1 MFLLLSKSCAVQSE
15 KIIGIF
21 DIDKTTVRG
30 DTRRFLNT
38 AEKNS
43 EVLAVNEYD
52 IPLTFVVCSGDKIRG
67 KNAKPQ
73 LKDRFFKKSFLN
85 YNFSDIDVEE
95 NVKGVTENENSE
107 DFNSAEQN
115 VIEKSIKKSENLE
128 NKEKGKNKTA
138 IKNKKICQEVYLSGV
153 SAVTLA
159 KRLIGR

>member
-43 EVLAVNEYD
+43 EVMAVNEYD
-52 IPLTFVVCSGDKIRG
+52 IPLTFVVCSGGKIRG

-73 LKDRFFKKSFLN
+73 FKDRFFKKSFLN
-85 YNFSDIDVEE
+85 YNFSDYDIINPADAADGELL
-95 NVKGVTENENSE
+95 
-107 DFNSAEQN
+107 NSAKQN
-115 VIEKSIKKSENLE
+115 GIEKNGEKSESFE
-128 NKEKGKNKTA
+128 NKEKNKIT
-138 IKNKKICQEVYLSGV
+138 INDKKICQEVYLSGV

>member
-43 EVLAVNEYD
+43 EVTAVNEYD
-52 IPLTFVVCSGDKIRG
+52 IPLTFIVCSGDKIRG
-67 KNAKPQ
+67 KKAKQQ
-73 LKDRFFKKSFLN
+73 LKNGFFKKSFLS
-85 YNFSDIDVEE
+85 YNFSDSDIKNSDVTADGELLSLAE
-95 NVKGVTENENSE
+95 QKGIEKNGERSE
-107 DFNSAEQN
+107 DL
-115 VIEKSIKKSENLE
+115 K
-128 NKEKGKNKTA
+128 NKE
-138 IKNKKICQEVYLSGV
+138 IIINKKICQEVYLSGV

>member
-43 EVLAVNEYD
+43 EVTAVNEYD
-52 IPLTFVVCSGDKIRG
+52 IPLTFIVCSGDKIRG

-73 LKDRFFKKSFLN
+73 FKNGFFKKSFLS
-85 YNFSDIDVEE
+85 YNFSDSGIKKPDVTADGELLNSAKQNGIE
-95 NVKGVTENENSE
+95 KNGERSE
-107 DFNSAEQN
+107 DL
-115 VIEKSIKKSENLE
+115 K
-128 NKEKGKNKTA
+128 NKE
-138 IKNKKICQEVYLSGV
+138 IIINKKICQEVYLSGV

>member
-15 KIIGIF
+15 KIIGVF

-30 DTRRFLNT
+30 DTRQFLNT

-43 EVLAVNEYD
+43 EVMAVNEYD
-52 IPLTFVVCSGDKIRG
+52 IPLTFVVCSGGKIRD

-73 LKDRFFKKSFLN
+73 FKDRFFKKSFLK
-85 YNFSDIDVEE
+85 YNFSNYDII
-95 NVKGVTENENSE
+95 
-107 DFNSAEQN
+107 NSADAADGDLLNSAKQN
-115 VIEKSIKKSENLE
+115 GIEKNGEKSESFE
-128 NKEKGKNKTA
+128 NKEKNKIT
-138 IKNKKICQEVYLSGV
+138 INNKKICQEVYLSGV

>member
-43 EVLAVNEYD
+43 EVTAVNEYD
-52 IPLTFVVCSGDKIRG
+52 IPLTFIVCSGDKIRG
-67 KNAKPQ
+67 KKAKQQ
-73 LKDRFFKKSFLN
+73 LKNGFFKKSFLS
-85 YNFSDIDVEE
+85 YNFSDSDIKNSDGAADGDLLNSAKQNGIEKNGE
-95 NVKGVTENENSE
+95 RSE
-107 DFNSAEQN
+107 DL
-115 VIEKSIKKSENLE
+115 K
-128 NKEKGKNKTA
+128 NKE
-138 IKNKKICQEVYLSGV
+138 IIINKKICQEVYLSGV

>member
-43 EVLAVNEYD
+43 EVMAVNEYD
-52 IPLTFVVCSGDKIRG
+52 IPLTFVVCSGGKIRG
-67 KNAKPQ
+67 KNARPQ
-73 LKDRFFKKSFLN
+73 FKGRFFKKSFLN
-85 YNFSDIDVEE
+85 YNFSDYDI
-95 NVKGVTENENSE
+95 K
-107 DFNSAEQN
+107 NSADAADGDFLNSAKQN
-115 VIEKSIKKSENLE
+115 GIEKNGEKSENFE
-128 NKEKGKNKTA
+128 NKEKNKIT
-138 IKNKKICQEVYLSGV
+138 INNKKICQEVYLSGV

>member
-43 EVLAVNEYD
+43 EVTAVNEYD
-52 IPLTFVVCSGDKIRG
+52 IPLTFIVCSGDKIRG

-73 LKDRFFKKSFLN
+73 FKNGFFKKSFLS
-85 YNFSDIDVEE
+85 YNFSDSGIKKPDVTADGELLSLAE
-95 NVKGVTENENSE
+95 QKGIEKNGERSE
-107 DFNSAEQN
+107 DL
-115 VIEKSIKKSENLE
+115 K
-128 NKEKGKNKTA
+128 NKE
-138 IKNKKICQEVYLSGV
+138 IIINKKICQEVYLSGV

>member
-43 EVLAVNEYD
+43 EVTAVNEYD
-52 IPLTFVVCSGDKIRG
+52 IPLTFVVCSGGKIRG
-67 KNAKPQ
+67 KNARPRFKG
-73 LKDRFFKKSFLN
+73 RFFKKSFLN
-85 YNFSDIDVEE
+85 YNFSDYDIKNAADAADGELL
-95 NVKGVTENENSE
+95 NTAK
-107 DFNSAEQN
+107 QN
-115 VIEKSIKKSENLE
+115 GIKKNGEKSENFE
-128 NKEKGKNKTA
+128 NKEKNKIT
-138 IKNKKICQEVYLSGV
+138 INNKKICQEVYLSGV

>member
-43 EVLAVNEYD
+43 EVTAVNEYD
-52 IPLTFVVCSGDKIRG
+52 IPLTFIVCSGDKIRG
-67 KNAKPQ
+67 KNARPQ
-73 LKDRFFKKSFLN
+73 FKGRFFKKSFLN
-85 YNFSDIDVEE
+85 YNFSDYDIKNSDDAADGDLLNSAKQNGIEKNGE
-95 NVKGVTENENSE
+95 RSE
-107 DFNSAEQN
+107 DL
-115 VIEKSIKKSENLE
+115 K
-128 NKEKGKNKTA
+128 NKE
-138 IKNKKICQEVYLSGV
+138 IIINKKICQEVYLSGV

>member
-15 KIIGIF
+15 KIIGVF

-43 EVLAVNEYD
+43 EVMAVNEYD
-52 IPLTFVVCSGDKIRG
+52 IPLTFVVCSGGKIRG

-73 LKDRFFKKSFLN
+73 FKDRFFKKSFLN
-85 YNFSDIDVEE
+85 YNFSDYDIKNPADAAD
-95 NVKGVTENENSE
+95 G
-107 DFNSAEQN
+107 DLLNSAKQN
-115 VIEKSIKKSENLE
+115 GIEKNGEKSESFE
-128 NKEKGKNKTA
+128 NKEKNKIT
-138 IKNKKICQEVYLSGV
+138 INNKKICQEVYLSGV

-159 KRLIGR
+159 KRLIGH

>member
-43 EVLAVNEYD
+43 EVMAVNEYD

-73 LKDRFFKKSFLN
+73 FKNGFFKKSFLS
-85 YNFSDIDVEE
+85 YNFSDSGIKKPDVAADGELLSLNE
-95 NVKGVTENENSE
+95 QKG
-107 DFNSAEQN
+107 
-115 VIEKSIKKSENLE
+115 IEKSGQGSESLENLE